1 MKTLAFALGILLT
14 VPAFAAENAPAP
26 GDVPY
31 LSGGIGSDER
41 DTLKAEAKNYNL
53 RLNFAEKGGGH
64 FLSDVK
70 VDIATS
76 AGKPVLSATA
86 AGPWFFAPAPRR
98 SLQSDRQQR
107 GQGAEPHGQCHQ
119 GPAQPALFLLVSPS
133 RGRPPRPP
141 TRHRAPAES

>member
-14 VPAFAAENAPAP
+14 VPAFATENAPAP

-86 AGPWFFAPAPRR
+86 AGPWFFARLPAGRYKVTA
-98 SLQSDRQQR
+98 SSE
-107 GQGAEPHGQCHQ
+107 GK
-119 GPAQPALFLLVSPS
+119 AQNRTVNVTKARPSQLFFYW
-133 RGRPPRPP
+133 
-141 TRHRAPAES
+141 